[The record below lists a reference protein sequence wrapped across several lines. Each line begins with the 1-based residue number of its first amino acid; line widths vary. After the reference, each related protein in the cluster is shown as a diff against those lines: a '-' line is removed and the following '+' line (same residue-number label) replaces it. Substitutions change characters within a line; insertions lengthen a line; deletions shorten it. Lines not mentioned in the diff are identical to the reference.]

1 MFAHLSCPCAAPLED
16 FAAKF
21 DSIFYNI
28 VQRRGFREY
37 LSGLLLPRDRP
48 KTLTALAG
56 AEPLVQAQ
64 AAPVQRLQ
72 YFLSEA
78 NWDVDA
84 IRTRRLALLAAE
96 PETTSSSEGVLVL
109 DDSGDRKDGHAIDHV
124 ARQYLGSL
132 GKVDNGIVAVTTLWA
147 NEDLYYPLHVAPYT
161 PASRLAKGK
170 RDPAF
175 QTKPRI
181 ALELIAQA
189 QAAGIAFRAIVA
201 DCAYGDTLEAP
212 LQEQAL
218 PFVLAR
224 RGRVPLGWV
233 SEGVV
238 NSFEEAARAMP
249 ISSWVPVERRFRDGH
264 AEIWWAVELTLLG
277 YGPKKPIRAICAS
290 RDPSTLPEI
299 STWYLTSNLP
309 ADQAPLDEIVRI
321 YGLRNWV
328 EQSYKQMKD
337 ELGWA
342 DFMVRND
349 RAIRRHWEFV
359 CCAFCFC
366 WWYETMRRRVA
377 GRSAQPV
384 TPPALPAPVSTTASV
399 PAPTAPTAPTADVPS
414 TPASVPNPLPEAR
427 KKNQGCQGA
436 RAAMLAPGVA
446 RGTRLVDPGA
456 LAHTLLERFCQ
467 QAPAT

>member
-1 MFAHLSCPCAAPLED
+1 MFRHRSYPSAPGPLED
-16 FAAKF
+16 FAARF

-78 NWDVDA
+78 NWDADA
-84 IRTRRLALLAAE
+84 ITARRLALLAAE
-96 PETTSSSEGVLVL
+96 PETVSSSQGILVI
-109 DDSGDRKDGHAIDHV
+109 DDTGDRKDGHAIDHV
-124 ARQYLGSL
+124 ARQYLGSV

-147 NEDLYYPLHVAPYT
+147 NEALYYPLHVAPYT
-161 PASRLAKGK
+161 PSSRLAEGK

-181 ALELIAQA
+181 ALDLIAQA

-201 DCAYGDTLEAP
+201 DCAYGDTLEAS
-212 LQEQAL
+212 LRQKGL

-233 SEGVV
+233 KEDMT
-238 NSFEEAARAMP
+238 NSFEEAAQDLST
-249 ISSWVPVERRFRDGH
+249 SSWIPVERRFRDGH
-264 AEIWWAVELTLLG
+264 TEIWQATELTLLG
-277 YGPKKPIRAICAS
+277 YGPDKAVRAICATT
-290 RDPSTLPEI
+290 DPSTLPDI

-309 ADQAPLDEIVRI
+309 DGQAPLAEIVRL

-359 CCAFCFC
+359 FCAFCFC
-366 WWYETMRRRVA
+366 WWNEVVQRRVTA
-377 GRSAQPV
+377 QPAVLPTLPATVSAQPD
-384 TPPALPAPVSTTASV
+384 PV
-399 PAPTAPTAPTADVPS
+399 PAPLASTAPAPS
-414 TPASVPNPLPEAR
+414 TPAWVPMAPPVAR
-427 KKNQGCQGA
+427 KKNQGRQGA
-436 RAAMLAPGVA
+436 SAAMLAPGVA
-446 RGTRLVDPGA
+446 RGACLADPGA

-467 QAPAT
+467 HAPAP

>member
-1 MFAHLSCPCAAPLED
+1 MFAHTSYPVAPGPLET
-16 FAAKF
+16 FAAQF

-37 LSGLLLPRDRP
+37 LAGLLLPRDRP

-78 NWDVDA
+78 KWDADA
-84 IRTRRLALLAAE
+84 ITARRLALLAFD
-96 PETTSSSEGVLVL
+96 PETASSPEGILAI
-109 DDSGDRKDGHAIDHV
+109 DDTGDRKDGRAIDHV
-124 ARQYLGSL
+124 ARQYLGSV

-147 NEDLYYPLHVAPYT
+147 NEERYYPLHVAPYT
-161 PASRLAKGK
+161 PASRLAEGK

-175 QTKPRI
+175 QTKPHI
-181 ALELIAQA
+181 ALNLIAQA

-201 DCAYGDTLEAP
+201 DCGYGDILEAE
-212 LQEQAL
+212 LQRKEL

-233 SEGVV
+233 KEGMV
-238 NSFEEAARAMP
+238 NSFEEAARDLPA
-249 ISSWVPVERRFRDGH
+249 SSWIPVERRFRDGH
-264 AEIWWAVELTLLG
+264 TEIWRVAELMLFG
-277 YGPKKPIRAICAS
+277 YGPRKPVRAICATT
-290 RDPSTLPEI
+290 DPSTLPEI
-299 STWYLTSNLP
+299 STWYLTSNLS
-309 ADQAPLDEIVRI
+309 ADQTPLAEIVRM

-366 WWYETMRRRVA
+366 WWHEVVRRHMA
-377 GRSAQPV
+377 GQPA
-384 TPPALPAPVSTTASV
+384 ALPVSSGCAL
-399 PAPTAPTAPTADVPS
+399 S
-414 TPASVPNPLPEAR
+414 TPASVPAPPPVAQ
-427 KKNQGCQGA
+427 KKNQRREGVDTAILAQGA
-436 RAAMLAPGVA
+436 AGGSLLA
-446 RGTRLVDPGA
+446 DPGI
-456 LAHTLLERFCQ
+456 LAHALLERFCQ
-467 QAPAT
+467 HAATA